1 MGACATDAHCIYY
14 LEALV
19 VLFTFYCVL
28 VVVVVI
34 SMRYLETMP
43 ALATMSHGICVL
55 FLCAYLASK
64 EASDCHQTVA
74 NNRGSDERTE

>member
-28 VVVVVI
+28 VVVVI

-43 ALATMSHGICVL
+43 APATMSHGICVL